1 MVVENKRFGEV
12 TLLRLMTPDFLQA
25 LVVTVCQVVLIVVK
39 VRPELT
45 RLREQGA
52 TASALAATAAECGAR
67 VAVRGGGVE
76 MGQVGVLTSAGM
88 VT

>member
-1 MVVENKRFGEV
+1 
-12 TLLRLMTPDFLQA
+12 
-25 LVVTVCQVVLIVVK
+25 VCQVVLIVVK

-52 TASALAATAAECGAR
+52 TASALAATAAEGGAR
-67 VAVRGGGVE
+67 VAVRAGGVE